1 MKHSRFF
8 IYAAAVAAL
17 LACEKIDTPADNSP
31 EKDDGSVVFKAVI
44 GSDNATKAIIEL
56 NGSSKPQTFWENG
69 DQITVYSGN
78 GDSGSKE
85 GCNFSTSLVSNST
98 SAEFIY
104 NGEGWASGTG
114 YLAIY
119 PSATEARSVNFTGDG
134 DVYKMAA
141 VDVPSSQTLVAG
153 GFDKNA
159 AVLTAYST
167 GSTLNFKNAVALIKF
182 QVADSNIKG
191 GRIVVDDGDAI
202 SGRFRA
208 DLSTSAPYLPV
219 LTKYS
224 QPAYNYVDFSID
236 GSTNLSTGTDYYVA
250 VRPTD
255 LTSGVKVYLNGNLV
269 KSISS
274 GNLASFDRNKIYNLG
289 TLTVPAKPAEK
300 CYSFDFTVEPPTGGN
315 APWPTS
321 ITKGSYPH
329 VEGGVEYIYSLYGTN
344 YSFVLADCGGAKNK
358 EANLFWHTT
367 TKALV
372 FNAQKRYLGFP
383 AVSGYKLTKV
393 VCFNK
398 SGTTEASFEVV
409 KSISP
414 TTDHPASSE
423 IVAASQVWA
432 KQGINYVYEPTGTA
446 AGTRYYLYCLV
457 KGSIGTI
464 TLTYEPAS

>member
-1 MKHSRFF
+1 MKHDRLFLF
-8 IYAAAVAAL
+8 AAAVAAL
-17 LACEKIDTPADNSP
+17 LACEKIDTPADDSP
-31 EKDDGSVVFKAVI
+31 EKADGSVAFKAVI
-44 GSDNATKAIIEL
+44 GSDNVSKAVLEL

-78 GDSGSKE
+78 GDSGSKA

-98 SAEFIY
+98 SAEFTY

-119 PSATEARSVNFTGDG
+119 PAATEARSVNFTGDG

-141 VDVPSSQTLVAG
+141 VDVPFSQTLVAG
-153 GFDKNA
+153 GFDKSA

-191 GRIVVDDGDAI
+191 GRIVVDDVDAI

-224 QPAYNYVDFSID
+224 QPAYNYIDFSID

-274 GNLASFDRNKIYNLG
+274 GDLASFDRNKIYNLG

-300 CYSFDFTVEPPTGGN
+300 SYYFDFTIQPPTGGN
-315 APWPTS
+315 AAWPTN
-321 ITKGSYPH
+321 TTAASYPH
-329 VEGGVEYIYSLYGTN
+329 VEGGVEYFYSLYGTN
-344 YSFVLADCGGAKNK
+344 YSFILADCG
-358 EANLFWHTT
+358 EATNIAAQLFWHTDT
-367 TKALV
+367 AALV

-383 AVSGYKLTKV
+383 AVPGYKLTRV

-398 SGTTEASFEVV
+398 SGTTTASFEVV

-414 TTDHPASSE
+414 NTNHPESTE

-432 KQGINYVYEPTGTA
+432 TKSINYTYELTGTE

-457 KGSIGTI
+457 KGSIGSI
-464 TLTYEPAS
+464 TLTYEPD